1 MGRDAAAAALHG
13 CQEGLGDVT
22 MRNAEC
28 ETRNTNT
35 RIARQF
41 RIPHSTFRIALLAG
55 ALISMLDCG
64 SPAPDAPT
72 VIVTIPR
79 RATFDAAVDS
89 LVAHGVVRHP
99 TTFYW
104 YARLHGLPGELKSGT
119 YGFHADE
126 RWSDLVEALKVGRG
140 ALLRWTVPE
149 GLTLREIAD
158 LAQTQLGV
166 PRDSF
171 LAAASEPETLRRLGI
186 VGTAEGYLYP
196 TTYTVR
202 VRIGAGELVRLMTDQ
217 FIAHWVPEWETR
229 LDTLHMTRHQ
239 LVTLASIIEAEV
251 RYAPDAE
258 YVSAVYHNRLRKGM
272 RLEADPTVIYA
283 YGRRL
288 SRVYEKN
295 LRIRSPYN
303 TYLVPGLPPGPISQP
318 DSASIA
324 AALYPA
330 RVPFLFFVAQPD
342 GKHIFSVTYREH
354 QAAIVAVRRMRSAA
368 RAPRPPGR

>member
-1 MGRDAAAAALHG
+1 MKL
-13 CQEGLGDVT
+13 
-22 MRNAEC
+22 
-28 ETRNTNT
+28 
-35 RIARQF
+35 RIADCGL
-41 RIPHSTFRIALLAG
+41 RILQATLRGIIRNPKSPIRNLLFGALLAPIACG
-55 ALISMLDCG
+55 G
-64 SPAPDAPT
+64 SPAADAPT

-79 RATFDAAVDS
+79 GATFDAAVDS
-89 LVAHGVVRHP
+89 LVAHGVVSHP

-104 YARLHGLPGELKSGT
+104 YARLHGLPGELKSGS

-140 ALLRWTVPE
+140 ALMRWTVPE

-158 LAQTQLGV
+158 LAQSQLRV

-171 LAAASEPETLRRLGI
+171 LAAAGDPETLRRLGI

-354 QAAIVAVRRMRSAA
+354 QAAIVAVRRMRTAA
-368 RAPRPPGR
+368 RAPRPRGR